1 MTYMYRAALY
11 CDDCGEKIIAD
22 LRGTNRED
30 TGDTDDFP
38 QGCDPFST
46 ESDTPHHCD
55 GCDGFLGNELT
66 SDGCDYV
73 RDEIIEDFAA
83 GRMDSVAITTWL
95 PFYGRKQLG
104 LPDLEDVEVACAE
117 AHAELA
123 RHGVPRPHRRTARP
137 RAGRARFAG
146 SAPSSSR
153 DAGGTVPTK
162 FRKEGRPHDAHS
174 S

>member
-123 RHGVPRPHRRTARP
+123 RHGVKLSTDELRIFRTKLAQFCVLHQ
-137 RAGRARFAG
+137 ADVEEDYA
-146 SAPSSSR
+146 
-153 DAGGTVPTK
+153 DAGIWFALVWDFFANKRG
-162 FRKEGRPHDAHS
+162 
-174 S
+174 

>member
-1 MTYMYRAALY
+1 
-11 CDDCGEKIIAD
+11 
-22 LRGTNRED
+22 
-30 TGDTDDFP
+30 
-38 QGCDPFST
+38 
-46 ESDTPHHCD
+46 
-55 GCDGFLGNELT
+55 LT

-123 RHGVPRPHRRTARP
+123 RHGVKLSTDELRIFRTKLAQFCVLHQ
-137 RAGRARFAG
+137 ADVEEDYA
-146 SAPSSSR
+146 
-153 DAGGTVPTK
+153 DAGIWFALVWDFFANKRG
-162 FRKEGRPHDAHS
+162 
-174 S
+174 